1 MMKKETHV
9 PTFDTTLQ
17 TTHEWLQELEYLAAL
32 RSHADSYAVLR
43 QVLHALRDR
52 LPADEA
58 VHLGAQLPMLIRG
71 FYFEG
76 WKPSATPRKQR
87 SLQAFLD
94 SIGPLPQPYE
104 TFDAEKAVRSVLQLL
119 DHRISI
125 GEFSDVYNA
134 MPEEVRALWPE
145 ALGEKATAA

>member
-1 MMKKETHV
+1 MTKKETHV

-32 RSHADSYAVLR
+32 RNQADSYTVLR
-43 QVLHALRDR
+43 KVLHALRDR

-87 SLQAFLD
+87 SLEAFLE
-94 SIGPLPQPYE
+94 SIGPLPQPYD
-104 TFDAEKAVRSVLQLL
+104 TFNAEKAVRGVLQLL
-119 DHRISI
+119 DHRISV
-125 GEFSDVYNA
+125 GELSDVYDA
-134 MPEEVRALWPE
+134 MPEEVRALWSE
-145 ALGEKATAA
+145 AVGEEASAA